1 MKKTSVILA
10 DDHVLFRAG
19 IRALLTDMQNV
30 EVVGETDTGR
40 ELIRLVQQVSPD
52 IAIVDI
58 TMPELNGLDALP
70 QLKNVAPN
78 TAVIMLTMH
87 VNEQYVM
94 QALKSGASGY
104 MLKTAAAAELDSAIR
119 AVARGQSYLSPAISR
134 SVIDSCLGR
143 TSVKPRTKDLL
154 TPRQREILQLIAEGK
169 TSKQIA
175 AKLYL
180 SFKTVET
187 HRAQLME
194 RLDIHDV
201 AGLVR
206 CAMRLGLITAER

>member
-1 MKKTSVILA
+1 
-10 DDHVLFRAG
+10 
-19 IRALLTDMQNV
+19 
-30 EVVGETDTGR
+30 ETGR
-40 ELIRLVQQVSPD
+40 ELIRLAQQFKPD
-52 IAIVDI
+52 IAVVDI
-58 TMPELNGLDALP
+58 SMPELNGLDALP
-70 QLKNVAPN
+70 QLKSSAPD

-94 QALKSGASGY
+94 QALKAGASGY
-104 MLKTAAAAELDSAIR
+104 MLKTAAANELESAIR
-119 AVARGQSYLSPAISR
+119 AVSMGNSYLSPAVSK

-143 TSVKPRTKDLL
+143 NNLQPRTRQLL

-175 AKLYL
+175 NKLCL

-206 CAMRLGLITAER
+206 CAMRLGLISADR

>member
-1 MKKTSVILA
+1 MKKTTVLLA

-19 IRALLTDMQNV
+19 IRALLTDMPNV

-40 ELIRLVQQVSPD
+40 DLIRLVQQLKPD
-52 IAIVDI
+52 VAIVDI

-70 QLKNVAPN
+70 QLKSVAPD

-94 QALKSGASGY
+94 QALKAGASGY
-104 MLKTAAAAELDSAIR
+104 MLKTAAAGELDSAIR

-143 TSVKPRTKDLL
+143 TTVKPRTKDLL

-169 TSKQIA
+169 TSKEIA
-175 AKLYL
+175 AKLFL

-194 RLDIHDV
+194 RLDIHDI

>member
-1 MKKTSVILA
+1 MKKTSVLLA

-19 IRALLTDMQNV
+19 IRSLLTDMQNV

-40 ELIRLVQQVSPD
+40 DLIRLVQQVKPD

-70 QLKNVAPN
+70 QLKNVAPD

-94 QALKSGASGY
+94 QALKSGAAGY

-143 TSVKPRTKDLL
+143 TTVKPRTKDLL

-169 TSKQIA
+169 TSKEIA
-175 AKLYL
+175 AKLFL